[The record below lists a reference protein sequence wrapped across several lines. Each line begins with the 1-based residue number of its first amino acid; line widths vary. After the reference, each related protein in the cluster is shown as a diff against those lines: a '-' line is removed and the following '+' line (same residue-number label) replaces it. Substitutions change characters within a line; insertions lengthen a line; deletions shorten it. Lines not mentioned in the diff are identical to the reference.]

1 MVLVIVDVVDE
12 DGVLAS
18 LEMYCCDILR
28 GYYKWFLGV
37 YGQPSIYKYKGS
49 WDQEVQV
56 LVVRWVHWSL
66 AWPTIAIL

>member
-12 DGVLAS
+12 DSVLAS

-28 GYYKWFLGV
+28 SYYEWFPGV
-37 YGQPSIYKYKGS
+37 HGQPSIYKHKGS

-66 AWPTIAIL
+66 AWPTIAIP